1 MSSSRTEAALQLE
14 KKKTEIADEVDL
26 SVEIAGIKLQNTIMP
41 ASGCF
46 GYGEEFS
53 QIVGFKIDKLGAI
66 VSKGTTLLPRD
77 GNPQPRI
84 CEHQGG
90 MVNWIGLENPGIDEV
105 IATKIPFM
113 AQFGVPVIINIS
125 GFTIEEFAHMA
136 ILLDGANSA
145 AVEIDAPWPHDFGI
159 EINISCPNV
168 EGGRIPFGCD
178 PLIAA
183 EVVKAVR
190 EVTDLPLIVKLTPNV
205 SDEKIGEIAQEVE
218 KAGANAISMI
228 NTVKVE
234 NVGGIAVGGLSG
246 RPIKATALRM
256 IRIVRQKVKIPIDGM
271 GGIYTVPD
279 VVEFLKA
286 GCSTVSVGTAN
297 FSNPLIMMELI
308 PGLEK
313 YCLENGI
320 TNVSQF
326 HGAENN

>member
-1 MSSSRTEAALQLE
+1 MNSHKTEAALQME
-14 KKKTEIADEVDL
+14 KGQRSNPDEVDL
-26 SVEIAGIKLQNTIMP
+26 SVEIAGIKMQNPIMP

-53 QIVGFKIDKLGAI
+53 QIEGFNIGKLGAI
-66 VSKGTTLLPRD
+66 VSKGTTLLPRE

-84 CEHQGG
+84 YEHQGG

-136 ILLDGANSA
+136 ILLNAVKEVA
-145 AVEIDAPWPHDFGI
+145 AI

-168 EGGRIPFGCD
+168 HGGRIPFGCD

-190 EVTDLPLIVKLTPNV
+190 EVTTLPLIVKLTPNV
-205 SDEKIGEIAQEVE
+205 SEEMIGLIGLAVE
-218 KAGANAISMI
+218 EAGADAISMI

-256 IRIVRQKVKIPIDGM
+256 IKIVRQAVKIPIIGM
-271 GGIYTVPD
+271 GGIYTVED
-279 VVEFLKA
+279 VVEFLRI
-286 GCSTVSVGTAN
+286 GCSAVAIGTAN

-308 PGLEK
+308 DGLRK
-313 YCLENGI
+313 YFEENGI
-320 TNVSQF
+320 ADFSEFYKVEISKIM
-326 HGAENN
+326 ERSIEWK

>member
-1 MSSSRTEAALQLE
+1 ME

-26 SVEIAGIKLQNTIMP
+26 SVEIAGIKMQNPIMP

-46 GYGEEFS
+46 GYGEEFA
-53 QIVGFKIDKLGAI
+53 QIEGFDIGKLGAI

-84 CEHQGG
+84 FEHQGG

-105 IATKIPFM
+105 IASKIPFM

-136 ILLDGANSA
+136 ILLDPVKEVA
-145 AVEIDAPWPHDFGI
+145 AI
-159 EINISCPNV
+159 EVNISCPNV
-168 EGGRIPFGCD
+168 HGGRIPFGCD

-190 EVTDLPLIVKLTPNV
+190 EVTTLPLIVKLTPNV
-205 SDEKIGEIAQEVE
+205 SEEMIGLIALAVE
-218 KAGANAISMI
+218 TAGADAISMI

-234 NVGGIAVGGLSG
+234 NVGGIKVGGLSG

-256 IRIVRQKVKIPIDGM
+256 IKIVHEAVKIQINGM
-271 GGIYTVPD
+271 GGIYTVED

-286 GCSTVSVGTAN
+286 RCQAVAIGTAN
-297 FSNPLIMMELI
+297 FSNPLVMMELRD
-308 PGLEK
+308 GLEK
-313 YCLENGI
+313 YCLENNI
-320 TNVSQF
+320 TNLSQL
-326 HGAENN
+326 HGTEK